1 MSGEIALPLFG
12 HKAPQDKFLKAM
24 DGGRLHHAWIVE
36 GPSGIGKARF
46 ALRLAAMLLGAKPA
60 DEDDRA
66 GAATSDPVMQK
77 VLSSGHPDLKH
88 VQRAVGDN
96 GKLKQDIAVDQI
108 RELNQFFSLKPAL
121 GGWRIGILD
130 SLDEMNANGRNAL
143 LKTLEEPPPR
153 AMLFLISHA
162 TVPVLAT
169 IRSRCQSLRLT
180 SLSKEETLEALQA
193 QEVEAPQQVADLVA
207 GRPGRAEALTGPKV
221 LAASHAARSFLKAL
235 PKPADAVL
243 STTIQA
249 AAEDEAAFGVFA
261 EELMSW
267 VSEKAEASPAW
278 ADIWFQLHN
287 IVASQRNLHMTPVQA
302 ASKLVST
309 LQTGTG
315 KV

>member
-1 MSGEIALPLFG
+1 M
-12 HKAPQDKFLKAM
+12 
-24 DGGRLHHAWIVE
+24 
-36 GPSGIGKARF
+36 
-46 ALRLAAMLLGAKPA
+46 
-60 DEDDRA
+60 
-66 GAATSDPVMQK
+66 
-77 VLSSGHPDLKH
+77 
-88 VQRAVGDN
+88 
-96 GKLKQDIAVDQI
+96 
-108 RELNQFFSLKPAL
+108 
-121 GGWRIGILD
+121 
-130 SLDEMNANGRNAL
+130 
-143 LKTLEEPPPR
+143 
-153 AMLFLISHA
+153 
-162 TVPVLAT
+162 
-169 IRSRCQSLRLT
+169 
-180 SLSKEETLEALQA
+180 
-193 QEVEAPQQVADLVA
+193 
-207 GRPGRAEALTGPKV
+207 

-267 VSEKAEASPAW
+267 VSQKAEASPAW